1 MIDVVPNLTE
11 RDFILTWNL
20 MPNDYTEA
28 ITLIPS
34 LKALD
39 EKHVSKMVKYLNEK
53 RGHGHSAM

>member
-1 MIDVVPNLTE
+1 MMEAMPNLTE
-11 RDFILTWNL
+11 RDFVLTWNL

-39 EKHVSKMVKYLNEK
+39 EKKVSEMVKFLIEK

>member
-1 MIDVVPNLTE
+1 MPSLTE
-11 RDFILTWNL
+11 RDFVLTWNL

-39 EKHVSKMVKYLNEK
+39 EKKVSEMVKFLIEK